1 MPGGAAV
8 GRLVDST
15 AGAVGGRVSEPRWAA
30 GIPKSGVNHPRIG
43 RVDDDLDRTDV
54 LVLIEDLLPG
64 ATAIARAEHPAVRV
78 RSIEVADCRD
88 EDHVRILRI
97 HSNLADVLRF

>member
-15 AGAVGGRVSEPRWAA
+15 TGAVGGRVREPRRAA
-30 GIPKSGVNHPRIG
+30 RIPESGVHHTRIG

-64 ATAIARAEHPAVRV
+64 ATAVARTEHAAVRV
-78 RSIEVADCRD
+78 RRIEVADCRD
-88 EDHVRILRI
+88 EDNVGVLGIYGD
-97 HSNLADVLRF
+97 LADV